1 MVECVPY
8 APPPIFYIY
17 MHTIFRQSNF
27 GLALVHVIVLC
38 LYPTGFI
45 PSRTITFLA
54 ILITSFACLTSVYL
68 VYILFYILEM
78 ICLVCMPVHFIN
90 LALFILFTIKWSS
103 PPGKA
108 TSSAG
113 TNSNTK
119 KSPAGQTGKKK
130 KSKKEQ

>member
-1 MVECVPY
+1 M
-8 APPPIFYIY
+8 
-17 MHTIFRQSNF
+17 
-27 GLALVHVIVLC
+27 
-38 LYPTGFI
+38 
-45 PSRTITFLA
+45 
-54 ILITSFACLTSVYL
+54 ITSFACLTSVYL

-113 TNSNTK
+113 TNSNIK